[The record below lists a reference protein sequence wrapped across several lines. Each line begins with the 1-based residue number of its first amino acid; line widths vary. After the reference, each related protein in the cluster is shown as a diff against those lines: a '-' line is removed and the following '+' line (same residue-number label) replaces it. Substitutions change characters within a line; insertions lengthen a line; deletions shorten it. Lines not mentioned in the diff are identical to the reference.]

1 VPNNFPFK
9 EQVLAEREELRRRRQ
24 EEREK
29 KRKGIVEEEGE
40 KSVGEVNG
48 TNGTNGTNGFLKGV
62 QVDSDEEVDEDELM
76 EEDDEEGESEG
87 EEEAE
92 EWEDEDQDEED
103 EEDEEMI
110 EDESSDSEWGGIES
124 DEEVSDVDILTL
136 MNTARNSKVPPYV
149 KAITRSDLLVFVL
162 DARAPEITRS
172 LEIEDFAEKKSKN
185 CIFVLNRAGTFFCC
199 DSNCRINSARDNAG
213 LD

>member
-24 EEREK
+24 DERER

-40 KSVGEVNG
+40 KSVVEVNG

-76 EEDDEEGESEG
+76 EEDDEDEESEG

-92 EWEDEDQDEED
+92 EWEDEDQDEKV
-103 EEDEEMI
+103 EEMI
-110 EDESSDSEWGGIES
+110 EDDSSDSEWGGIES

-172 LEIEDFAEKKSKN
+172 SEIEEFAAKKSKN
-185 CIFVLNRAGTFFCC
+185 CIFVLNRAGTFSRHE
-199 DSNCRINSARDNAG
+199 SNRRINSARDNAG

>member
-24 EEREK
+24 DEKER
-29 KRKGIVEEEGE
+29 KRKGIVEVEEGE
-40 KSVGEVNG
+40 TGVKV
-48 TNGTNGTNGFLKGV
+48 NGTNGTNGFLKGV
-62 QVDSDEEVDEDELM
+62 RVDSDEEVDEEELM
-76 EEDDEEGESEG
+76 EEDYDEEESGED
-87 EEEAE
+87 EEVE
-92 EWEDEDQDEED
+92 EWEDEDD
-103 EEDEEMI
+103 EDEEMI
-110 EDESSDSEWGGIES
+110 EEESSDSEWGGIES
-124 DEEVSDVDILTL
+124 DEEVSDVDVLTL

-172 LEIEDFAEKKSKN
+172 LEIEEFAAKKSKD
-185 CIFVLNRAGTFFCC
+185 CIFVLNRAGKFSHHK
-199 DSNCRINSARDNAG
+199 SNRRINSARDNAG